1 MERARRFPAA
11 RQKNETTMKY
21 RLNYS
26 DRQELSR
33 EELERI
39 KTLIRAVAPHY
50 RKVFTSDEIVR
61 LRAFIR
67 PLLRSSRQAHD
78 SHGICNVIS
87 TLDTLLLFAE
97 KIDPDR
103 NILLAIL
110 FYSFVDEGILR
121 PEDVAAEWSDDVAG
135 LLTGMAKVIRFSSK
149 NNAVNQDNFRGLLV
163 SLADDIRVIIIMIV
177 HNLVLM
183 RSINGHPD
191 HQWVLDVA
199 FEANCLYAQL
209 AHRLGLYKIKGELED
224 LSLKYTNREIYAQI
238 ADKLNQTKQSRE
250 KYIAEFIAP
259 LKQKL
264 ENAGL
269 KFDIKGRTKSI
280 SSIWAKMKKQKVDI
294 NGIYDLFAIRVIID
308 TPREREKSD
317 CWLAYSILADMYT
330 ANPSRMKDWISIPKS
345 NGYESLH
352 ATVMGPANKW
362 VEVQFRTRRM
372 DLVAEKGLA
381 AHWRY
386 KGVKSD
392 STDQWMTNIRDILES
407 GDAGPMQ
414 LMKDMKANIYGKEV
428 YVFTPKGDLFRLP
441 AGATVLDFAFHIHS
455 NVGTQCTGAIVNSR
469 HERINYRISNGDTVE
484 IITSATQS
492 PKQDWLSFVVTSKA
506 RNKIRQ
512 SLNETKI
519 NKAALGK
526 EMLERRA
533 KNRKLEIDEA
543 LLMKLI
549 RKSGYKFANDF
560 FADMADEKL
569 DAGRFLSKYTELLR
583 REEEA
588 EMGQHIS
595 ADEFELHRHTEETP
609 SSEVLVIGEKSIK
622 GLSYRFAKCCN
633 PINGDKVFG
642 FISSDGVVKVHRD
655 DCPNAFNIRSRYPY
669 RIIRVEWNKGT
680 GGGRDVTLRIVG
692 NDDIGIVTNIT
703 SIISKESD
711 VILRNI
717 SIDSHDGIFQGFLV
731 ISIPDTARLTQ
742 LIRKIKTIK
751 GVKDITRQ

>member
-1 MERARRFPAA
+1 
-11 RQKNETTMKY
+11 MKY
-21 RLNYS
+21 HLNYS
-26 DRQELSR
+26 DRPELSR
-33 EELERI
+33 DELGRI
-39 KTLIRAVAPHY
+39 KTLIRGVAPYYH
-50 RKVFTSDEIVR
+50 KIFTADEILR
-61 LRAFIR
+61 LRAFLR
-67 PLLRSSRQAHD
+67 PLLRKSVLAHD
-78 SHGICNVIS
+78 AHGICNAIS
-87 TLDTLLLFAE
+87 TLDTLILFAE

-110 FYSFVDEGILR
+110 FYPFVDEGVMT
-121 PEDVAAEWSDDVAG
+121 PDEAASEWGGDVAG
-135 LLTGMAKVIRFSSK
+135 LLRGLAKVTRFSSK

-191 HQWVLDVA
+191 REWVRNVA

-224 LSLKYTNREIYAQI
+224 LSLKYTNREIYTQI
-238 ADKLNQTKQSRE
+238 ADKLNQTKQGRE

-259 LKQKL
+259 VSRKLK
-264 ENAGL
+264 EAGL
-269 KFDIKGRTKSI
+269 TFDIKGRTKSI

-330 ANPSRMKDWISIPKS
+330 ANPARMKDWISIPKS

-352 ATVMGPANKW
+352 ATVMGPGNKW

-455 NVGTQCTGAIVNSR
+455 NLGTQCTGAIVNSR
-469 HERINYRISNGDTVE
+469 LEKINYRISNGDTVE
-484 IITSATQS
+484 IVTSATQS
-492 PKQDWLSFVVTSKA
+492 PKQDWLSIVVTSKA

-512 SLNETKI
+512 SLNETKVS
-519 NKAALGK
+519 KAALGK

-533 KNRKLEIDEA
+533 KNRKIEIDES

-549 RKSGYKFANDF
+549 RKTGYKYANDF
-560 FADMADEKL
+560 FADMADERV
-569 DAGRFLSKYTELLR
+569 DAGRFLGKYTEMLK
-583 REEEA
+583 REETA
-588 EMGQHIS
+588 ECEQHIS
-595 ADEFELHRHTEETP
+595 ADEFELHRHADDT

-622 GLSYRFAKCCN
+622 GLSYRFARCCN

-642 FISSDGVVKVHRD
+642 FISSDGVVKVHRT
-655 DCPNAFNIRSRYPY
+655 DCPNADNIRSRYPY
-669 RIIRVEWNKGT
+669 RIIRVDWNRGA
-680 GGGRDVTLRIVG
+680 GDGSDVTLRIVG

-703 SIISKESD
+703 SIIAKESD

-731 ISIPDTARLTQ
+731 VSIPDTTRLNQ
-742 LIRKIKTIK
+742 LIRKIRTVK
-751 GVKDITRQ
+751 GVKDIARQ